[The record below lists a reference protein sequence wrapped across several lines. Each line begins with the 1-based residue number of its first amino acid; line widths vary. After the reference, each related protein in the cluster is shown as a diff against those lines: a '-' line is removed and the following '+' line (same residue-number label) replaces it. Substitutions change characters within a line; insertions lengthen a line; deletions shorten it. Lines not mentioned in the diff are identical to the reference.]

1 MTFFR
6 VLALSDSG
14 FPSGGFAHS
23 GGLEAAAA
31 LGAVSAP
38 ADVATFLDD
47 TVDQAATFS
56 APLVLAG
63 HASSGNDG
71 EGPRLAALDARA
83 EVRLVSRV
91 ANRASRTQG
100 RTFFATALAS
110 FEDELRALA
119 PVVESLPCKH
129 HAPLFGATLAALGL
143 DRTTTVRLYL
153 FGQAR
158 GATSAA
164 VRLGLVGPHEAQ
176 VLLDALGPRLERGVE
191 TALATPVERAAST
204 SPLLELR
211 AELHDTLYARLFLS

>member
-31 LGAVSAP
+31 LGAVSTP
-38 ADVATFLDD
+38 SDVATFLDD
-47 TVDQAATFS
+47 IVDQAATFS

-63 HASSGNDG
+63 HASSGNG
-71 EGPRLAALDARA
+71 EGPGLSALDARA
-83 EVRLVSRV
+83 DVRLVSRV

-110 FEDELRALA
+110 FEDDLRALA
-119 PVVESLPCKH
+119 PAVESLPCKH
-129 HAPLFGATLAALGL
+129 HAPLFGAILAALGL
-143 DRTTTVRLYL
+143 DRITTARLYL

-158 GATSAA
+158 GTTSAA

-191 TALATPVERAAST
+191 TALATPLDRAASS

>member
-31 LGAVSAP
+31 LGAVSTP
-38 ADVATFLDD
+38 SDVATFLDD

-63 HASSGNDG
+63 HASGSG
-71 EGPRLAALDARA
+71 EGPGLSALDARA
-83 EVRLVSRV
+83 DVRLVSRV

-100 RTFFATALAS
+100 RTFFATAVAS
-110 FEDELRALA
+110 FEGELHALA
-119 PVVESLPCKH
+119 PVVESLPYKH

-143 DRTTTVRLYL
+143 DRATTARLYL

-158 GATSAA
+158 GALSAA

-176 VLLDALGPRLERGVE
+176 VLLDALGPRLERGAE
-191 TALATPVERAAST
+191 TALVTSVDAAASS

>member
-31 LGAVSAP
+31 LGAVSTP
-38 ADVATFLDD
+38 SDVATFLDD
-47 TVDQAATFS
+47 IVDQAATFS

-63 HASSGNDG
+63 HASGSG
-71 EGPRLAALDARA
+71 EGPGLSALDARA
-83 EVRLVSRV
+83 DVRLVSRV

-110 FEDELRALA
+110 FEGELRGLA
-119 PVVESLPCKH
+119 PVVESLPYKH
-129 HAPLFGATLAALGL
+129 HAPLFGAILAALGL
-143 DRTTTVRLYL
+143 DRITTVRLAL

-158 GATSAA
+158 GTTSAA

-191 TALATPVERAAST
+191 TALATPLDQAASS